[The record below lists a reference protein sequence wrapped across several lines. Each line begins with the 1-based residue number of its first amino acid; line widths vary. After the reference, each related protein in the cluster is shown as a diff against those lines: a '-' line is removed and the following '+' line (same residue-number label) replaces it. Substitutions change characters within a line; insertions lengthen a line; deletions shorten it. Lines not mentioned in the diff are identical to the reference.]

1 MKMIFD
7 AEENRYLF
15 VREYGTKSRY
25 INDFH
30 QQSVER
36 CIKHIEQKKHIP
48 INVEEEIEKIRAMH
62 EDLKRRNLY
71 LRDSHFNMI

>member
-7 AEENRYLF
+7 EEENRYLF
-15 VREYGTKSRY
+15 IRDDGTKNKY

-30 QQSVER
+30 RQSVER
-36 CIKHIEQKKHIP
+36 CLKHIEQNKQIP

-62 EDLKRRNLY
+62 EELKSRNLY
-71 LRDSHFNMI
+71 

>member
-7 AEENRYLF
+7 EVENRYLF
-15 VREYGTKSRY
+15 VREDGSISKY

-30 QQSVER
+30 QQSIER
-36 CIKHIEQKKHIP
+36 CLNHIEQNKHIP

-62 EDLKRRNLY
+62 REIA
-71 LRDSHFNMI
+71 LRYPQGDYSGRCYI